1 MSGKIDYDIMTG
13 NGLARR
19 IRRKEIEQNRL
30 CSETADR
37 STLRRA
43 AASRS
48 DLKSRANENRDNSA
62 TDYTG
67 RAGNKD
73 AHWIII

>member
-1 MSGKIDYDIMTG
+1 VGGEIDDDIMTR

-30 CSETADR
+30 CSETGDR
-37 STLRRA
+37 STFRRT

-48 DLKSRANENRDNSA
+48 DLKSRANENRDNPA